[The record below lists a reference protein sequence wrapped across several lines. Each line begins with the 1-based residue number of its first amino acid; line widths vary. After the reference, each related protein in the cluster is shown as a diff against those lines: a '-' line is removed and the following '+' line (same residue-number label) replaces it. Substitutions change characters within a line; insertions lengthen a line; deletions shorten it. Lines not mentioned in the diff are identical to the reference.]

1 LSHKCIKYG
10 DTIEALY
17 NPMNII
23 FDYRVRDVAEYV
35 KNSFFKKNFNIFNE
49 LNIYLKNNLL
59 SLMEAKILIARLLY
73 PSFYFELYE
82 DILIDNKDE
91 KIIVE
96 VVSRLD
102 EYEEYLYNII
112 VLLRHTYDLD
122 EILWLKKRR
131 N

>member
-1 LSHKCIKYG
+1 
-10 DTIEALY
+10 
-17 NPMNII
+17 
-23 FDYRVRDVAEYV
+23 
-35 KNSFFKKNFNIFNE
+35 
-49 LNIYLKNNLL
+49 
-59 SLMEAKILIARLLY
+59 MEAKILIARLLY